1 MDPELDERTRRLLG
15 DEAAERL
22 SSLHILVAGVG
33 GVGGYAAEILCRAGV
48 GRLSFIDADR
58 FAPSNR
64 NRQLHA
70 LASNGGEYKAECVAR
85 RCRDINPGGSFDGA
99 VRRITPEN
107 AGELLAEFAPDGVID
122 AIDDVPAKCAL
133 LLAAF
138 RAGIPLVSSMGAGA
152 KLDPGRIAVADLG
165 RSSGCPLARAVRS
178 RLRCAGVTKGIPC
191 VYSPEPRVLRHGAA
205 GFGTV
210 SYMPALFGIRAAAEL
225 LRRLLAAKPERPS
238 AGA

>member
-1 MDPELDERTRRLLG
+1 MNPELDERTRRLLG
-15 DEAAERL
+15 DDAVARL
-22 SSLHILVAGVG
+22 ASLRILIAGVG

-48 GRLSFIDADR
+48 GKLVFADADR

-70 LASNGGEYKAECVAR
+70 LASTEGEAKAECVAR
-85 RCRDINPGGSFDGA
+85 RCRDINPDGEFSA
-99 VRRITPEN
+99 LTRRITPDN
-107 AGELLAEFAPDGVID
+107 AAALLAECAPDALID

-133 LLAAF
+133 LLAAY

-152 KLDPGRIAVADLG
+152 KLDPARITVADLG

-178 RLRCAGVTKGIPC
+178 RLRAAGVTKGIRC
-191 VYSPEPRVLRHGAA
+191 VYSPEPRVLRPEAA

-210 SYMPALFGIRAAAEL
+210 SYMPALFGIRAAAEI
-225 LRRLLAAKPERPS
+225 LRRLLDDGTAER
-238 AGA
+238 